1 MLPNEK
7 LSASDVVGSGMI
19 MRPTLSECMDIIGT
33 FHIQHVRDGEVLFE
47 EDFNNLVT
55 TQGKN
60 AMLDKF
66 LDLGTAYAA
75 IRLGLHTTVGNA
87 ASTYASPSP
96 QVESTV
102 SSRVTPSFSAA
113 SAGSKATSAAASF
126 SITGTAT
133 ITGAFCA
140 IGAAGI
146 SSAGDTAATAVL
158 LSTGSF
164 SSSRSVLNLDTIN
177 VTWSLAL

>member
-1 MLPNEK
+1 MECLKAQDGLGANLIGRPALEERCG
-7 LSASDVVGSGMI
+7 LVGVY
-19 MRPTLSECMDIIGT
+19 RAE
-33 FHIQHVRDGEVLFE
+33 HWRDGELLWME
-47 EDFNNLVT
+47 TFNNLVT
-55 TQGKN
+55 TEGKN
-60 AMLDKF
+60 AVLDKF
-66 LDLGTAYAA
+66 LGLGTAYAA

-87 ASTYASPSP
+87 SSTYATPSP

-113 SAGSKATSAAASF
+113 SSGSKATSSAASF
-126 SITGTAT
+126 SITGSAT
-133 ITGAFCA
+133 ITGAFLA

-158 LSTGSF
+158 LSSGSF
-164 SSSRSVLNLDTIN
+164 GASRAVINGDTIN

>member
-1 MLPNEK
+1 MQSET
-7 LSASDVVGSGMI
+7 LSPVDELGSGLI
-19 MRPTLSECMDIIGT
+19 ARPTLAERMDIVGT
-33 FHIQHVRDGEVLFE
+33 FHVQHIRDGEILFE

-87 ASTYASPSP
+87 AATYASPSP

-113 SAGSKATSAAASF
+113 SSGTKTTSSAASF
-126 SITGTAT
+126 AITGTAT
-133 ITGAFCA
+133 ITGAFLA

-158 LSTGSF
+158 LSSGSF
-164 SSSRSVLNLDTIN
+164 SSSRAVINGDTLN
-177 VTWSLAL
+177 VTWSLGL

>member
-1 MLPNEK
+1 MNDE
-7 LSASDVVGSGMI
+7 
-19 MRPTLSECMDIIGT
+19 TLQAVDGLGCGLVARADQEEHCGLLGIYT
-33 FHIQHVRDGEVLFE
+33 VEHIRDDKVIWAEEFE
-47 EDFNNLVT
+47 NLVT

-113 SAGSKATSAAASF
+113 SSGSKATSSAASF

-140 IGAAGI
+140 IGASGI

-158 LSTGSF
+158 LSSGSF
-164 SSSRSVLNLDTIN
+164 SSSRSVINGDTLN